1 MRPEEQAIY
10 DEAVSL
16 AYWLAK
22 QLGEHVDVQTD
33 RGEMLIDTVKR
44 LLAMTSAAELEAM
57 AEGLRD

>member
-33 RGEMLIDTVKR
+33 LGETLIDTVKR
-44 LLAMTSAAELEAM
+44 LREFDSELDA
-57 AEGLRD
+57 GLL

>member
-1 MRPEEQAIY
+1 MRLEEQKIY

-33 RGEMLIDTVKR
+33 LGETLIDTVKR
-44 LLAMTSAAELEAM
+44 LREFDSDLNESL
-57 AEGLRD
+57 L